1 MFDMFDETMN
11 ISGEIFDMGDGS
23 YMTEEDIAEGE
34 RILNE
39 NGMSAFSLTFDDIVE
54 GMLSDPEFVAQCER
68 NNREWD
74 EQAAAELEMT
84 VDELHE
90 FMAR

>member
-1 MFDMFDETMN
+1 MN
-11 ISGEIFDMGDGS
+11 S
-23 YMTEEDIAEGE
+23 TE
-34 RILNE
+34 
-39 NGMSAFSLTFDDIVE
+39 MSFTFDDLIE

>member
-1 MFDMFDETMN
+1 
-11 ISGEIFDMGDGS
+11 
-23 YMTEEDIAEGE
+23 
-34 RILNE
+34 
-39 NGMSAFSLTFDDIVE
+39 MSFSFTFDDLIE

-84 VDELHE
+84 VDEFVEMMEMRKLQE
-90 FMAR
+90 QAWEEDIKDGVPDVVNQFIGM

>member
-1 MFDMFDETMN
+1 MN
-11 ISGEIFDMGDGS
+11 S
-23 YMTEEDIAEGE
+23 TE
-34 RILNE
+34 
-39 NGMSAFSLTFDDIVE
+39 MSFTFDDLIE

-84 VDELHE
+84 VDELYE